1 MIFGQPGEGTLV
13 NTANKL
19 YNILEE
25 PVEEIKQQVTDADVA
40 SFDETGMRSEGKT
53 QWLHVAST
61 ERLTYYAIHDKR
73 GEKLHGTSVFCQIS
87 REQPYMTTGSHTIAS
102 VTGMPEWYPL
112 IWRPD

>member
-73 GEKLHGTSVFCQIS
+73 GGKAARDIGILPDFKGTAVHDHWK
-87 REQPYMTTGSHTIAS
+87 PYYSFSNGNARMVPPYLAT
-102 VTGMPEWYPL
+102 
-112 IWRPD
+112 